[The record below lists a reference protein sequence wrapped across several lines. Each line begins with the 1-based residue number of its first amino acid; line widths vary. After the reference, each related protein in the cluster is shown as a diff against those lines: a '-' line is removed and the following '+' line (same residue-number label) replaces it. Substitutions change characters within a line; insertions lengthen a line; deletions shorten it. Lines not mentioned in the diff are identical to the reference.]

1 MDLAA
6 RKYNFIQELLSVDE
20 SLLSRLEKVLK
31 SDRKKHD
38 WSLELTSDEQS
49 EIEKGIKEA
58 DNNEFVSHDEVMKK
72 FSKWH

>member
-1 MDLAA
+1 
-6 RKYNFIQELLSVDE
+6 LLSVDE

-49 EIEKGIKEA
+49 EIEKGIKEGGIIMSLLA
-58 DNNEFVSHDEVMKK
+58 MMK
-72 FSKWH
+72 